1 MKTVKGICLNCE
13 ICPLSSRE
21 EVITVDAG
29 DPFICPVCRS
39 ALKEVQLQK
48 VSRQKQAGPI
58 WVMVAFSLVAL
69 AVIVFVLSDFHF
81 PGKLLPG
88 FGGVDVAEAHGKVLL
103 RLAGSNTIGENLGPQ
118 LAEAYLRVHGATDV
132 YVKDGNGPDVKA
144 VFGVLPGSSDPV
156 EIDIAAHGSAT
167 AFTSLGDGSC
177 DIGMAS
183 RRVKSDEAAKLAAL
197 GTMTD
202 AANEHILGLDGIAII
217 VNPHNPLNEI
227 SKDKLQRIFAGQDDR
242 WKSGA
247 VINVYAGDDRS
258 GTYDTFKSLV
268 LASKPLAKTAKRFE
282 DSSALSDAVAN
293 DPNGIGFIGLPYI
306 RNAKALAVSDTG
318 IAPLLPTPLTVATED
333 YALSRRLYLYT
344 PANSDN
350 QRVRDFVEFATSRA
364 GQQVVAANGFV
375 AQTVQQV
382 AQKAPPDAPPEY
394 RSLTANAERMLIDFR
409 FLADGTELDRRAFA
423 DLDRVVAQLAKAGNA
438 NVRVLLFG
446 FSDSSGSPLDNQ
458 VLSLTRARA
467 VADELSRR
475 GFTPAIV
482 GGFGSAMPV
491 ASNDTPEGREKN
503 RRVEIWIGEEN
514 TIAEAQ

>member
-88 FGGVDVAEAHGKVLL
+88 FGGVDVAEAHVKVLL

-350 QRVRDFVEFATSRA
+350 QRVRDFVEFATSRPA
-364 GQQVVAANGFV
+364 SRWWL
-375 AQTVQQV
+375 
-382 AQKAPPDAPPEY
+382 P
-394 RSLTANAERMLIDFR
+394 TA
-409 FLADGTELDRRAFA
+409 
-423 DLDRVVAQLAKAGNA
+423 
-438 NVRVLLFG
+438 
-446 FSDSSGSPLDNQ
+446 
-458 VLSLTRARA
+458 
-467 VADELSRR
+467 LSRR
-475 GFTPAIV
+475 R
-482 GGFGSAMPV
+482 S
-491 ASNDTPEGREKN
+491 SRW
-503 RRVEIWIGEEN
+503 RRRRLR
-514 TIAEAQ
+514 TRRPSTAA